1 MAEDNAMET
10 CFAPAERADAPQLAA
25 QIRMIAGSELL
36 NSYLSLTAGI
46 LVVLNEQ
53 RQIVGLN
60 HIFLDLLGIDDA
72 GETMG
77 LRLGESLGCVN
88 AETMPGGC
96 GTGKPCASCG
106 AVIAMMATLESNKQA
121 ERICALETNVR
132 GGRRNLALEVRT
144 SPLQLDG
151 QRFIIVAVRDVTR
164 EQLQANLE
172 RVFYHDINNI
182 LGTLLGP
189 SEMLRLEMPQRWEVV
204 QIHEA
209 AIRLC
214 REIELQR
221 ELSLFGSS
229 GFTPHK
235 REVLLSDI
243 AKDVDFLI
251 GSHVAAKG
259 RNIQVIPSCDDCVI
273 NTDKTMLNRVLTN
286 MLLNALEAT
295 QEGGLVRFATS
306 RGDTAVTW
314 EVWNDTA
321 IDESIQPRI
330 FQRHFSTKDSSGRGF
345 GTFSMKLF
353 GEHYLGGKIA
363 FTSSPAGGTL
373 FTFTLPLS

>member
-1 MAEDNAMET
+1 MET
-10 CFAPAERADAPQLAA
+10 YFAPAERADAPQLAA

-60 HIFLDLLGIDDA
+60 RVFLDLLGIDDA
-72 GETMG
+72 EQALG

-88 AETMPGGC
+88 AQTMPGGC
-96 GTGKPCASCG
+96 GTSKLCASCG
-106 AVIAMMATLESNKQA
+106 AVIAMLAALERDEKSEQ
-121 ERICALETNVR
+121 ICALESNVR
-132 GGRRNLALEVRT
+132 GVRRNLALAVQA
-144 SPLQLDG
+144 SPLQLVDH
-151 QRFIIVAVRDVTR
+151 RFIIIAVRDVTR

-172 RVFYHDINNI
+172 RIFYHDINNI

-189 SEMLRLEMPQRWEVV
+189 SEMLRMEMPQRWEVV

-209 AIRLC
+209 ATRLC
-214 REIELQR
+214 REVELQR
-221 ELSLFGSS
+221 ELSLSGSS
-229 GFTPHK
+229 GFRPQQ

-243 AKDVDFLI
+243 SKELDVLI
-251 GSHVAAKG
+251 SGHTAAKG
-259 RNIQVIPSCDDCVI
+259 RSIKVILTCDDFFI
-273 NTDKTMLNRVLTN
+273 HTDKTMLSRVLTN

-295 QEGGLVRFATS
+295 SEGGEVHFTTRHS
-306 RGDTAVTW
+306 DTAVIW

-330 FQRHFSTKDSSGRGF
+330 FQRHFSTKASPGRGF

-353 GEHYLGGKIA
+353 GEHYLGGTIT
-363 FTSSPAGGTL
+363 FDSHQDTGTS
-373 FTFTLPLS
+373 FTFTLPQS